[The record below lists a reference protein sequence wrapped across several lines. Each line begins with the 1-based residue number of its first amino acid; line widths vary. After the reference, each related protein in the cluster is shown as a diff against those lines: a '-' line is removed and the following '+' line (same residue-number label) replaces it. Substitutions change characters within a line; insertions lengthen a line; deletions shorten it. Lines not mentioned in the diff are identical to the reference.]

1 MSAAINE
8 LILSSDE
15 LEVALLPKV
24 GGKLRQIV
32 KKRTGDTLLVPP
44 AKPYRQ
50 LPFGSEWTNFD
61 TSGMDDC
68 FPNIEPGKYPFSSF
82 QGTTLFQM
90 GEWVYGEWE
99 VENAEVKEVTL
110 GRRGRLFDYHVR
122 KVYRL
127 IGANTLEVRYSVE
140 NLGDRPFRYLWS
152 AHPLFAVK
160 DEFELT
166 IPKGHLTF
174 TTFPAK
180 SEVYQWPLYASVDL
194 SKQWLPRGDT
204 LKIFLRGLSDGLC
217 NLVFSSHRVSI
228 TFDLSKTPV
237 LGVWFNNLGFP
248 ENVNAFR
255 CIALEPCTSA
265 SDVLGE
271 LDENN
276 YALLNPNDVHR
287 WWIRLRIE

>member
-1 MSAAINE
+1 MRAAIDE
-8 LILSSDE
+8 LVLSSDE
-15 LEVALLPKV
+15 LEVILLPKV
-24 GGKLRQIV
+24 GGKVRQIV

-50 LPFGSEWTNFD
+50 LPFGSEWTDFD

-68 FPNIEPGKYPFSSF
+68 FPNIEPGKYPFPSF
-82 QGTTLFQM
+82 QGRNLFQM

-99 VENAEVKEVTL
+99 VEGVEHDAVTL
-110 GRRGRLFDYHVR
+110 GRRGRSFDYHAK

-127 IGANTLEVRYSVE
+127 IDANILEVRYAVK

-152 AHPLFAVK
+152 AHPLFEVK
-160 DEFELT
+160 DQFELT

-174 TTFPAK
+174 TTFPGK

-217 NLVFSSHRVSI
+217 NLVFSSHRISI
-228 TFDLSKTPV
+228 TFDLNKTPV

-248 ENVNAFR
+248 ENNNAFR

-265 SDVLGE
+265 SDVLGS
-271 LDENN
+271 LKENE
-276 YALLNPNDVHR
+276 YTLLKPHEVNS
-287 WWIRLRIE
+287 WWIRVEVN